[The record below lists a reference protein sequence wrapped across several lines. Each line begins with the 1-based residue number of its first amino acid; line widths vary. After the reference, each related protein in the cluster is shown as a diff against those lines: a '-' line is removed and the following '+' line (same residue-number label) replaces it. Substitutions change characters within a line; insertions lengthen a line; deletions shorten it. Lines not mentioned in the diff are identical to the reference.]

1 MELPNLT
8 ALETVSQSKFWLL
21 WTIFVAISIMSGFV
35 NNYQKTFGM
44 KFITDDFFFTYVG
57 LASNLING
65 SSRIIW
71 GYVYD
76 LKGFKVIFIRVNCHN
91 IIFLFFFIKDLRSYR
106 LSVSIAFHIFSIW
119 DQFRDVSY
127 SAGLVFSQQSCSW
140 ESKTMSW
147 DFSLEATQRHH
158 IAGYTIS
165 CPITGY
171 TILNLF
177 QGNFHKKL
185 KALLVDI
192 QLRTGI
198 FSRF

>member
-1 MELPNLT
+1 MPIETSQNVGPKNIPADSNSMELPSLT

-91 IIFLFFFIKDLRSYR
+91 IIFFIY
-106 LSVSIAFHIFSIW
+106 F
-119 DQFRDVSY
+119 Y
-127 SAGLVFSQQSCSW
+127 
-140 ESKTMSW
+140 
-147 DFSLEATQRHH
+147 
-158 IAGYTIS
+158 
-165 CPITGY
+165 
-171 TILNLF
+171 
-177 QGNFHKKL
+177 
-185 KALLVDI
+185 
-192 QLRTGI
+192 
-198 FSRF
+198 